1 MVLVSI
7 HGLIDRLMILPRPFM
22 IRSEKELFA
31 IEKDKTM
38 PFGVCFGVRFQ
49 EPVFS
54 PDLRSNI
61 FCFGLSRRTIDNWLQ
76 RECRPGRYGKSR

>member
-7 HGLIDRLMILPRPFM
+7 HGLIDRLMILPRPLM
-22 IRSEKELFA
+22 IRSEKKLFA

-54 PDLRSNI
+54 PDLRSII

>member
-1 MVLVSI
+1 
-7 HGLIDRLMILPRPFM
+7 MILPRPLMVRF
-22 IRSEKELFA
+22 KQELVT
-31 IEKDKTM
+31 IEKDKNM

-61 FCFGLSRRTIDNWLQ
+61 LCFGLSRRTIDNWL
-76 RECRPGRYGKSR
+76 

>member
-1 MVLVSI
+1 MVSI
-7 HGLIDRLMILPRPFM
+7 HGLIDRLMILPRPLM
-22 IRSEKELFA
+22 IRSEKKLFA

-38 PFGVCFGVRFQ
+38 PFGVCFGIRFQ

-54 PDLRSNI
+54 PDLRSII
-61 FCFGLSRRTIDNWLQ
+61 FFFGLSRRTIDNWLQ

>member
-1 MVLVSI
+1 MVRFKQELVT
-7 HGLIDRLMILPRPFM
+7 
-22 IRSEKELFA
+22 
-31 IEKDKTM
+31 IEKDKNM

-61 FCFGLSRRTIDNWLQ
+61 LCFGLSRRTIDNWL
-76 RECRPGRYGKSR
+76 

>member
-1 MVLVSI
+1 
-7 HGLIDRLMILPRPFM
+7 M

-31 IEKDKTM
+31 IEKDKNM
-38 PFGVCFGVRFQ
+38 PFGVCFQ

-54 PDLRSNI
+54 PDLLSNI
-61 FCFGLSRRTIDNWLQ
+61 LCFGLSRRTIDNWLQ

>member
-7 HGLIDRLMILPRPFM
+7 HGLIDRLMILPRPLM

-31 IEKDKTM
+31 IEKDKNM
-38 PFGVCFGVRFQ
+38 PFGVRFQ

-61 FCFGLSRRTIDNWLQ
+61 LCFGLSRRTIDNWL
-76 RECRPGRYGKSR
+76 

>member
-7 HGLIDRLMILPRPFM
+7 HGLIDRLMILPRPLM
-22 IRSEKELFA
+22 IRSEKELFT

-54 PDLRSNI
+54 PDLRSII
-61 FCFGLSRRTIDNWLQ
+61 FCFGLSRRTIDNCLL
-76 RECRPGRYGKSR
+76 RECRAGRHGRSR

>member
-1 MVLVSI
+1 MVSI
-7 HGLIDRLMILPRPFM
+7 HGLIDRLMILPRPLM

-38 PFGVCFGVRFQ
+38 PFGVCFQ

-61 FCFGLSRRTIDNWLQ
+61 LCFGLSRRTIDNWL
-76 RECRPGRYGKSR
+76 

>member
-7 HGLIDRLMILPRPFM
+7 HGLIDRLMILPRPLM
-22 IRSEKELFA
+22 IRSEKKLFA

-54 PDLRSNI
+54 PDLRSI
-61 FCFGLSRRTIDNWLQ
+61 ILCFGLSRRTIDNCLQ
-76 RECRPGRYGKSR
+76 RECGPGRYGKSR

>member
-1 MVLVSI
+1 MVFI
-7 HGLIDRLMILPRPFM
+7 HGLIDRLMILPRPLM
-22 IRSEKELFA
+22 VRSEKELFT
-31 IEKDKTM
+31 IEKDKNM
-38 PFGVCFGVRFQ
+38 PFGVCFQ

-61 FCFGLSRRTIDNWLQ
+61 LCFGLSRRTIDNWLQ

>member
-7 HGLIDRLMILPRPFM
+7 HGLIDRLMILPRPLM

-61 FCFGLSRRTIDNWLQ
+61 LCFGLSRHTIDNWLQ